1 MCFNWSI
8 ECIRTAVYVFCDV
21 LYMYVGLCVSECYN
35 ERVGMGE
42 REKERQTE
50 RERERMLRV

>member
-1 MCFNWSI
+1 MY
-8 ECIRTAVYVFCDV
+8 VYVFCDV

-50 RERERMLRV
+50 RERERGKKKKKERERMLRV